1 MMSADQLP
9 CRLCGLPVTR
19 RSRLGPA
26 PQYHT
31 QCADVGNL
39 LRLALVAHDRA
50 CAAMVPEVAE
60 QVRMAVLGRVYAWT
74 REV

>member
-19 RSRLGPA
+19 RSRNGRP

-31 QCADVGNL
+31 ACAAANNQ
-39 LRLALVAHDRA
+39 LRLALVIHDRA
-50 CAAMVPEVAE
+50 CAAMTPSVAE